1 MKNLNRKK
9 LSTSLICG
17 IIGSLCYGFGDWIMI
32 YGDPVKLAN
41 LKLSILTKG
50 TANISQWRYSLS
62 MLMAFIGIL
71 FYGTALFS
79 IEDFIIEEKSKKIYH
94 YLNIFGLTP
103 WIALH
108 LFFIMILSLFSW
120 MNQNGYS
127 EQAIP
132 VCEGLF
138 SQLSWVIVACLLMMA
153 PVFIYWFYLQ
163 FNDKTIF
170 PRIYAFTNVI
180 FIIIIMKIIQINIP
194 RSPFSLGFAN
204 GIANESMAIWFG
216 IMLKFLRNQ
225 RNRI

>member
-71 FYGTALFS
+71 FYGIALFS